1 MTASIRPIGRRA
13 LLAAA
18 ALPPLAAA
26 LPRAGF
32 AQAARPKLTVAVAD
46 LPPGLE
52 PARDMGNVGTRISY
66 TLYDTL
72 IRRDFLSMPGGGG
85 SKLEPGLAASWKRE
99 SPSELVVTLREGVRF
114 HNGDRLHADDV
125 AFTFSA
131 ERMWGEKPMIPDA
144 RNYFG
149 VLTHVEALDD
159 KTVRFRTRGPDVLLE
174 MRLASWAS
182 WIVNKRHYQ
191 AVGID
196 GFARN
201 PVGTGPMKFRSFTR
215 DTTVQFEAFDEYW
228 MGRPNFSAV
237 EFRKVPEVATRVAG
251 LVAGEFDIVTNLPP
265 DQIATLNRFPN
276 VEARSVVLANAHLL
290 VFDMRD
296 PVMADK
302 RVRQALGLAIDRK
315 LLVETLWN
323 GQAVVPPSHNY
334 PEYGPMFLEGRALA
348 FDPERARRLLREAG
362 YRGQKI
368 TYRTMP
374 NYYTNALA
382 AAEILV
388 EMWKAVGINAEL
400 QVVESFTQMQGPG
413 QQIGNTSN
421 STRLPDPLGA
431 IWPSWGP
438 NTSFQVRGMWAKDSA
453 AAFNA
458 AGSALEVESDPAR
471 RKALFA
477 RMLDEWETEAPSTI
491 LYLPLETYGVRKPL
505 KWQPYSFFYMDLRA
519 YNLSFG

>member
-1 MTASIRPIGRRA
+1 MPPLPLRRRS

-18 ALPPLAAA
+18 AMAPA
-26 LPRAGF
+26 LPRAAL
-32 AQAARPKLTVAVAD
+32 AQGARPRVVVAVAD

-66 TLYDTL
+66 SLYDTL
-72 IRRDFLSMPGGGG
+72 IRRDFLSTPDGGGA
-85 SKLEPGLAASWKRE
+85 KLEPSLAASWKRE
-99 SPSELVVTLREGVRF
+99 SPSELIVTLREGVRF
-114 HNGDRLHADDV
+114 HNGDTLHADDV

-131 ERMWGEKPMIPDA
+131 ERMWGEKPLIPDA

-149 VLTHVEALDD
+149 VLTNVEALDA

-174 MRLASWAS
+174 QRLASWAS

-191 AVGID
+191 AVGMD
-196 GFARN
+196 TFARN
-201 PVGTGPMKFRSFTR
+201 PVGTGPLKFRSFTR
-215 DTTVQFEAFDEYW
+215 DNTVLFDAFDDYW
-228 MGRPNFSAV
+228 MGRPAFSTV
-237 EFRKVPEVATRVAG
+237 EFRKVPEVSTRVAG
-251 LVAGEFDIVTNLPP
+251 LVSGEFDIVTNLPP
-265 DQIATLNRFPN
+265 DQLDTLARYQH

-290 VFDMRD
+290 TFDMRD
-296 PVMADK
+296 PVIADK
-302 RVRQALGLAIDRK
+302 RIRHALKLAIDRK

-323 GQAVVPPSHNY
+323 GKAVVPANY
-334 PEYGPMFLEGRALA
+334 PEYGEMFLADRSLP

-362 YRGQKI
+362 YRGQRI

-382 AAEILV
+382 AAEILT

-400 QVVESFTQMQGPG
+400 QVVESFAQMQGQG

-438 NTSFQVRGMWAKDSA
+438 NTSFQARGMWAKESA
-453 AAFNA
+453 AGFNE
-458 AGSALEVESDPAR
+458 AGFALEVEADTAK
-471 RKALFA
+471 RKALWA
-477 RMLDEWETEAPSTI
+477 RMLDAWEDETPATI
-491 LYLPLETYGVRKPL
+491 LYLPLESYGVRKAL
-505 KWQPYSFFYMDLRA
+505 KWQPYSFYYMDLRS
-519 YNLSFG
+519 YNLGLA

>member
-1 MTASIRPIGRRA
+1 MSLSPRLGRRS

-18 ALPPLAAA
+18 ALAPAALRPAAA
-26 LPRAGF
+26 QTGRPRI
-32 AQAARPKLTVAVAD
+32 VIAVAD

-66 TLYDTL
+66 SLYDTL
-72 IRRDFLSMPGGGG
+72 IRRDFLSTPDGGGA
-85 SKLEPGLAASWKRE
+85 KLEPGLAASWKRE
-99 SPSELVVTLREGVRF
+99 SPAELVVTLREGVRF
-114 HNGDRLHADDV
+114 HNGDLLHADDV

-131 ERMWGEKPMIPDA
+131 ERMWGEKPLIPDA
-144 RNYFG
+144 KNYFG
-149 VLTHVEALDD
+149 VLANVEALDAR
-159 KTVRFRTRGPDVLLE
+159 TVRFRTRGPDVLLE
-174 MRLASWAS
+174 QRLASWAS

-196 GFARN
+196 AFARS
-201 PVGTGPMKFRSFTR
+201 PVGTGPLKFRSFTR
-215 DTTVQFEAFDEYW
+215 DSTVLFDAFDDYW
-228 MGRPNFSAV
+228 MGRPGFSSA

-251 LVAGEFDIVTNLPP
+251 LVSGEFDIVTNLPP
-265 DQIATLNRFPN
+265 DQLDTLARYQH

-290 VFDMRD
+290 TYDMRD
-296 PVMADK
+296 PVIADK
-302 RVRQALGLAIDRK
+302 RIRHALNLAIDRK

-323 GQAVVPPSHNY
+323 GKAVVPASHNY
-334 PEYGPMFLEGRALA
+334 PEYGEMFLPGRSLP
-348 FDPERARRLLREAG
+348 FDPDKARRLLREAG

-382 AAEILV
+382 AAEILT

-400 QVVESFTQMQGPG
+400 QVVESFAQMQGPG

-431 IWPSWGP
+431 IWTSWGP

-453 AAFNA
+453 AAFNE
-458 AGSALEVESDPAR
+458 AGRALEVEADLPKR
-471 RKALFA
+471 RALWA
-477 RMLDEWETEAPSTI
+477 RMLDAWEDESPATI
-491 LYLPLETYGVRKPL
+491 LYLPLESYGVRKTL
-505 KWQPYSFFYMDLRA
+505 KWQPYSFYYMDLRS
-519 YNLSFG
+519 YNLGLA